1 MTTGPADQPWQR
13 RGNYSQIASA
23 AIAGVALA
31 VVWSQL
37 LTIKANNQDSA
48 QKAREAAARQM
59 FRSHIEVELKYPN
72 LAEPDYGH
80 LKRNGGAEFGQYTSF
95 VTHLLYTCEEVLIAM
110 DDEKGWRSACQ
121 SRMSEHSQ
129 FLCETLTDDDLVT
142 YGEQVQELVAIT
154 RRDASNRFAECERW
168 KTSK

>member
-1 MTTGPADQPWQR
+1 MTLGSPDQPWQR

-37 LTIKANNQDSA
+37 QTIKTNNRDSA
-48 QKAREAAARQM
+48 QKARESAARQM
-59 FRSHIEVELKYPN
+59 FRSHIEIELKYPN
-72 LAEPDYGH
+72 LAEPDYRH
-80 LKRNGGAEFGQYTSF
+80 LKRSGGVDFGQYTSF

-110 DDEKGWRSACQ
+110 GDEQGWRSACQ
-121 SRMSEHSQ
+121 SRMGEHSQ
-129 FLCETLTDDDLVT
+129 YLCETLADVDLVT

-154 RRDASNRFAECERW
+154 RRDASSRFAECERW